1 MTELL
6 TCTPCLPAP
15 GETNGPRICRL
26 GDLLADWEADAAA
39 AHQAQLSGLPRGPIT
54 GFPALDR
61 ELGGALAP
69 GLHILHGQPGTGKS
83 AFALQVA
90 ASCRCPALY
99 LTVEMSPLELL
110 RRLTARLTSTFLG
123 RLKSGELPP
132 AASLALARRA
142 AQECPDLT
150 LVDGSQAFASPEWL
164 REMAEFCRGDQ
175 RHFLLVVDSVHSWAE
190 SAQGEA
196 TEYDALN
203 AALAALRGLAGALR
217 CPMLVV
223 AERNRAS
230 MKQGGLSAGAGTR
243 KIEYGAET
251 VLDLERKEVAT
262 ASGEMPV
269 TVQLVKNRHG
279 AAGRELEYLFHGAL
293 QRFKEA

>member
-6 TCTPCLPAP
+6 TCTPIVSPLGMA
-15 GETNGPRICRL
+15 GTPRACRL
-26 GDLLADWEADAAA
+26 GDLLADWEADAVA

-54 GFPALDR
+54 GFSALDR

-99 LTVEMSPLELL
+99 LTVEMPPLELL

-132 AASLALARRA
+132 TESLALARRA
-142 AQECPDLT
+142 AQECPDLI
-150 LVDGSQAFASPEWL
+150 LVDGSQVFASPEWL
-164 REMAEFCRGDQ
+164 REMAEDYRSDQ

-203 AALAALRGLAGALR
+203 AALASLRGLAGALR
-217 CPMLVV
+217 CPILVV

-251 VLDLERKEVAT
+251 VLDLERKEVAN

-269 TVQLVKNRHG
+269 TVQLAKNRHG
-279 AAGRELEYLFHGAL
+279 AAGRELEFSFHGAL
-293 QRFKEA
+293 QRFREA